1 MAKLLARG
9 WLAAALVIGT
19 LVCGGPARASDPNDA
34 AAPTGQAVDVELV
47 LAVDVSLSVND
58 ERFALQMQGYANAFR
73 DPRVIDAVGRLAL
86 GGIAVTLAQ
95 WSAYGNYEQTVP
107 WMLVRDRSSAAEFAA
122 AVAHVRRMPG
132 SATSLSGAID
142 YSLKLFPQNGY
153 TGARRV
159 IDISGDG
166 SNNNG
171 RDAAKARDEALAQD
185 IVINGLPILTEE
197 PGLLDWYKAN
207 VVGGPGAFTI
217 PAATFEDFGEAI
229 VTKLVAEIARR
240 ETGPRR
246 TELAEAV
253 APPRS
258 PAYSAGAAW

>member
-1 MAKLLARG
+1 MAKLLTRG
-9 WLAAALVIGT
+9 WLAAAVVGMLLGV
-19 LVCGGPARASDPNDA
+19 VAGPARGSDPQHA
-34 AAPTGQAVDVELV
+34 SAPGGIPVDVELV

-73 DPRVIDAVGRLAL
+73 DPRVLDAISRLAF

-95 WSAYGNYEQTVP
+95 WSAYSNFEQTVP
-107 WMLVRDRSSAAEFAA
+107 WMRVHDLGSASEFAG
-122 AVAHVRRMPG
+122 AVSAVKRMPG

-142 YSLKLFPQNGY
+142 YSLKLFPGNGY
-153 TGARRV
+153 TGVRRV

-171 RDAAKARDEALAQD
+171 RDARQARDEALAQGLT
-185 IVINGLPILTEE
+185 INGLPILTEE

-217 PAATFEDFGEAI
+217 AAATFEDFGEAI
-229 VTKLVAEIARR
+229 VTKLVAEIAELER
-240 ETGPRR
+240 GLGAPQ
-246 TELAEAV
+246 LAEF
-253 APPRS
+253 AP
-258 PAYSAGAAW
+258 